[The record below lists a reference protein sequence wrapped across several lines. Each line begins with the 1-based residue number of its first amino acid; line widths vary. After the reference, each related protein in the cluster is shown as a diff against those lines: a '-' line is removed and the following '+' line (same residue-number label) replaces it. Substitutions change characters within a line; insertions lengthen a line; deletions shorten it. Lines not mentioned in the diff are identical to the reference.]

1 VGAVVDDLEPARA
14 EFLEAADAL
23 AKLLQDYGEQHW
35 AAWVTRDQQ
44 RIQQGDASGIRHL
57 LRAYGGMGSLND
69 VVIHPLNGH
78 HIAAEDID
86 TVNARLTQLRSRTY
100 AAATQLIA
108 G

>member
-1 VGAVVDDLEPARA
+1 VVDDLEAARA
-14 EFLEAADAL
+14 ELFRAADAL

-35 AAWVTRDQQ
+35 AAWVSRDRQ
-44 RIQQGDASGIRHL
+44 RIQDGDASGIDHL

-69 VVIHPLNGH
+69 LIIHPLNGH

-86 TVNARLTQLRSRTY
+86 PVNARLTQLSSRVY
-100 AAATQLIA
+100 SAAKRLKM